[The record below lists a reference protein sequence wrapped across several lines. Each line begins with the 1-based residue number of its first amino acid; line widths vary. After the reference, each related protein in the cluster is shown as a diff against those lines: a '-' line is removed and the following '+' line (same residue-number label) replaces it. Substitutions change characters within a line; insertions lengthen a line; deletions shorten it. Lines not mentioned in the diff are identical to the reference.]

1 MTKKGEIEV
10 TLVLKKRM
18 TWLKQLPY
26 LMTGTRQIMIQQE
39 DQGVWHQIG
48 DQLLK
53 PFKEVTAG
61 IMEIE
66 IIAQIL
72 PIVT

>member
-1 MTKKGEIEV
+1 MTKKGEIEA

-26 LMTGTRQIMIQQE
+26 LMTGIRQIMMQQE

-48 DQLLK
+48 DQLQK
-53 PFKEVTAG
+53 PFKEATVGT
-61 IMEIE
+61 MEIE
-66 IIAQIL
+66 IIALML
-72 PIVT
+72 PTVT